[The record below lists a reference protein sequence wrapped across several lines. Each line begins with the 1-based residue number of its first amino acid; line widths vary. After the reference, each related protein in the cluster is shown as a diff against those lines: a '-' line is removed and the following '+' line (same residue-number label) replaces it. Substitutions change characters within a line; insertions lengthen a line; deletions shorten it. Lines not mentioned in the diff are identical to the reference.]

1 MADRHNRDLDRQPAP
16 LPKPLPVP
24 TVDAHAHI
32 EIVTNAALDSAEV
45 LQVLDDAK
53 SVGVDRI
60 VQVGYSAE
68 QSKWCVAAA
77 EHFDDRVLAAVA
89 LHPNEAPVVPDL
101 DADLKIIEELAS
113 HPRVRAIGE
122 TGLDYFRT
130 PPELRKRQQD
140 SFKWH
145 IELAKKTK
153 KALVIHDRDSHDDVL
168 SILLEVGAP
177 EKTVFHCFSGD
188 VEMAKTCIERGYIL
202 SFAGT
207 MTFKNAPALREA
219 VKLVPH
225 DQLLVETDSPF
236 LCPMPNRGALNTPA
250 QIPNTLRVIADVRGI
265 SADYLAAAISELMAD
280 PARLEKYG
288 KAGRLRAQTHFG
300 WDAVAA
306 QTISLYRSVIS

>member
-1 MADRHNRDLDRQPAP
+1 MADRHNRDIDREFAP
-16 LPKPLPVP
+16 LPEPLPVP
-24 TVDAHAHI
+24 VADAHAHI
-32 EIVTNAALDSAEV
+32 EIVTNDAPDSDAV
-45 LQVLDDAK
+45 RQVLDEAK

-68 QSKWCVAAA
+68 QSEWCAALA
-77 EHFDDRVLAAVA
+77 DLYPGRVLAAVA
-89 LHPNEAPVVPDL
+89 LHPNEAPVVEDL
-101 DADLKIIEELAS
+101 AADMAIIERLA
-113 HPRVRAIGE
+113 HLPRVRAIGE

-130 PPELRKRQQD
+130 PPELRGVQQE

-145 IELAKKTK
+145 IELAKKTD
-153 KALVIHDRDSHDDVL
+153 KALVIHDRDSHEDVL
-168 SILLEVGAP
+168 SVLLEVGAP

-236 LCPMPNRGALNTPA
+236 LAPTPHRGMQNTPA
-250 QIPNTLRVIADVRGI
+250 QIPTIVRAMAAERGEDLAELCDALSKNTERV
-265 SADYLAAAISELMAD
+265 
-280 PARLEKYG
+280 
-288 KAGRLRAQTHFG
+288 FG
-300 WDAVAA
+300 SFA
-306 QTISLYRSVIS
+306 

>member
-1 MADRHNRDLDRQPAP
+1 MADRHNRDIDREQAP
-16 LPKPLPVP
+16 LPEPLPVP

-32 EIVTNAALDSAEV
+32 EIVTNEAPDSDAV
-45 LQVLDDAK
+45 RKVLDDAK
-53 SVGVDRI
+53 SVNVDRI

-68 QSKWCVAAA
+68 QSQWCVDMANA
-77 EHFDDRVLAAVA
+77 FPGRVLAAVA
-89 LHPNEAPVVPDL
+89 LHPNEAPVV
-101 DADLKIIEELAS
+101 ADLEADWANIEKLAQE
-113 HPRVRAIGE
+113 PRVRAIGE

-145 IELAKKTK
+145 IDLAKRTK
-153 KALVIHDRDSHDDVL
+153 KALVIHDRDSHEDVL

-207 MTFKNAPALREA
+207 MTFKNAPALRDA

-236 LCPMPNRGALNTPA
+236 LAPAPHRGALNTPA
-250 QIPNTLRVIADVRGI
+250 QIANIVRAMATERNEDV
-265 SADYLAAAISELMAD
+265 AELATALSNNAERI
-280 PARLEKYG
+280 
-288 KAGRLRAQTHFG
+288 FG
-300 WDAVAA
+300 SFA
-306 QTISLYRSVIS
+306 

>member
-1 MADRHNRDLDRQPAP
+1 MADRHNRDIDREQAP
-16 LPKPLPVP
+16 LPEPLPVP

-32 EIVTNAALDSAEV
+32 EIVTNEAPDSDAV
-45 LQVLDDAK
+45 RKVLDDAK
-53 SVGVDRI
+53 SVNVDRI

-68 QSKWCVAAA
+68 QSQWCVDMANA
-77 EHFDDRVLAAVA
+77 FPGRVLAAVA
-89 LHPNEAPVVPDL
+89 LHPNEAPVV
-101 DADLKIIEELAS
+101 ADLEADWAIIEKLAQE
-113 HPRVRAIGE
+113 PRVRAIGE

-145 IELAKKTK
+145 IDLAKRTK
-153 KALVIHDRDSHDDVL
+153 KALVIHDRDSHEDVL

-188 VEMAKTCIERGYIL
+188 VQMAKTCIERGYIL

-207 MTFKNAPALREA
+207 MTFKNAPALRDA

-236 LCPMPNRGALNTPA
+236 LAPAPHRGALNTPA
-250 QIPNTLRVIADVRGI
+250 QIANIVRAMATERNEDV
-265 SADYLAAAISELMAD
+265 AELATALSNNAERI
-280 PARLEKYG
+280 
-288 KAGRLRAQTHFG
+288 FG
-300 WDAVAA
+300 SFA
-306 QTISLYRSVIS
+306 

>member
-1 MADRHNRDLDRQPAP
+1 MADRHNRDIDREQAP
-16 LPKPLPVP
+16 LPEALPVP

-32 EIVTNAALDSAEV
+32 EIVTNEAPDSDAV
-45 LQVLDDAK
+45 RKVLDDAK
-53 SVGVDRI
+53 SVNVDRI

-68 QSKWCVAAA
+68 QSQWCVDMANA
-77 EHFDDRVLAAVA
+77 FPGRVLAAVA
-89 LHPNEAPVVPDL
+89 LHPNDAPVV
-101 DADLKIIEELAS
+101 ADLEADWAIIEKLAQE
-113 HPRVRAIGE
+113 PRVRAIGE

-145 IELAKKTK
+145 IDLAKRTN

-168 SILLEVGAP
+168 SVLLEVGAP

-236 LCPMPNRGALNTPA
+236 LAPMPHRGALNTPA
-250 QIPNTLRVIADVRGI
+250 QIANIVRAMAAERNEDV
-265 SADYLAAAISELMAD
+265 AELATALSDNAERI
-280 PARLEKYG
+280 
-288 KAGRLRAQTHFG
+288 FG
-300 WDAVAA
+300 SFA
-306 QTISLYRSVIS
+306 

>member
-1 MADRHNRDLDRQPAP
+1 MADRHNRDIDRPTAPA
-16 LPKPLPVP
+16 PKPLPVA
-24 TVDAHAHI
+24 TVDSHAHL
-32 EIVTNAALDSAEV
+32 EIVTDAAPNSDAV
-45 LQVLDDAK
+45 KQVLDDAK
-53 SVGVDRI
+53 AAGVDRV

-89 LHPNEAPVVPDL
+89 LHPNEAPVVL
-101 DADLKIIEELAS
+101 DMEADFRIIQELAA

-145 IELAKKTK
+145 IELAKKSN

-188 VEMAKTCIERGYIL
+188 VEMAKTCLDRGYIL

-207 MTFKNAPALREA
+207 LTFKNAPALRDA
-219 VKLVPH
+219 VKLVPYE
-225 DQLLVETDSPF
+225 QLLVETDSPF
-236 LCPMPNRGALNTPA
+236 LAPMPNRGALNTPA
-250 QIPNTLRVIADVRGI
+250 QIANIVRAMAEERNESVATLAQALSDNAERIFG
-265 SADYLAAAISELMAD
+265 SFAAGSTL
-280 PARLEKYG
+280 
-288 KAGRLRAQTHFG
+288 
-300 WDAVAA
+300 
-306 QTISLYRSVIS
+306 

>member
-1 MADRHNRDLDRQPAP
+1 MADRHNRDIDREQAP
-16 LPKPLPVP
+16 LPEALPVP

-32 EIVTNAALDSAEV
+32 EIVTNEAPDSEAV
-45 LQVLDDAK
+45 RKVLDDAK
-53 SVGVDRI
+53 SVNVDRI

-68 QSKWCVAAA
+68 QSQWCVDMANA
-77 EHFDDRVLAAVA
+77 FPGRVLAAVA
-89 LHPNEAPVVPDL
+89 LHPNEAPVV
-101 DADLKIIEELAS
+101 ADLEADWAIIEKLAQE
-113 HPRVRAIGE
+113 PRVRAIGE

-145 IELAKKTK
+145 IDLAKRTN

-168 SILLEVGAP
+168 SVLLEVGAP

-188 VEMAKTCIERGYIL
+188 VEMAKICIDRGYIL

-236 LCPMPNRGALNTPA
+236 LAPMPHRGALNTPA
-250 QIPNTLRVIADVRGI
+250 QIANIVRAMAAERNEDV
-265 SADYLAAAISELMAD
+265 AELATALSDNAERI
-280 PARLEKYG
+280 
-288 KAGRLRAQTHFG
+288 FG
-300 WDAVAA
+300 SFV
-306 QTISLYRSVIS
+306 

>member
-1 MADRHNRDLDRQPAP
+1 MADRHNRDIDRQPAP

-24 TVDAHAHI
+24 TVDAHAHL
-32 EIVTNAALDSAEV
+32 EIVTDAAPNSLEV
-45 LQVLDDAK
+45 LKVLDDAK
-53 SVGVDRI
+53 SVGVDRV

-68 QSKWCVAAA
+68 QSKWCA
-77 EHFDDRVLAAVA
+77 ELARLYPGRVLAAVA
-89 LHPNEAPVVPDL
+89 LHPNEAPVVADL
-101 DADLKIIEELAS
+101 EADLKIIEELAT

-145 IELAKKTK
+145 IELAKKTN

-207 MTFKNAPALREA
+207 LTFKNAPALREA
-219 VKLVPH
+219 VKLVPYE
-225 DQLLVETDSPF
+225 QLLVETDSPF
-236 LCPMPNRGALNTPA
+236 LAPTPHRGALNTPA
-250 QIPNTLRVIADVRGI
+250 QIANIVRAMAEERNESVATLAG
-265 SADYLAAAISELMAD
+265 ELSKNAE
-280 PARLEKYG
+280 RI
-288 KAGRLRAQTHFG
+288 FG
-300 WDAVAA
+300 
-306 QTISLYRSVIS
+306 SFE